1 MPIAGETDG
10 PIWLNFLSTPMGGR
24 VVLYAKNFEFFF

>member
-1 MPIAGETDG
+1 MLPMPIAGETDG

-24 VVLYAKNFEFFF
+24 GVLKAKEN